1 MSAQIAVRKARIVS
15 RNILNH
21 SQNKSLN
28 NFNYKELGYFISMG
42 GLDGIGWMLFPMNIL
57 FGPPAFVV
65 KELIEK
71 QLEFFITGLDTY
83 IDF

>member
-1 MSAQIAVRKARIVS
+1 
-15 RNILNH
+15 
-21 SQNKSLN
+21 
-28 NFNYKELGYFISMG
+28 MG